1 MSIQKFLKKW
11 WLSIAYDPADPRY
24 GRGEI
29 KIVAIGGGTGI
40 SNLLRG
46 LKKYSRD
53 LTAIVAVSDT
63 GKSSGVIR
71 KVFKTLPPGDIRKC
85 LAALSDDYRLL
96 TEAFEYR
103 FPRGSGFL
111 TGHPLGNIW
120 LAALVEKYGSF
131 EKAVDVS
138 HHLLDT
144 KGQVYPSTLDSVQ
157 LVARFTDGKQITG
170 EDKVPLYGKKIRKIR
185 YNKRKIKPYRKSLEA
200 IKDADLIVIGPGS
213 LYTSIMP
220 NLLIPEISKAIRSN
234 KQAVKIFIAN
244 CSTERGETE
253 KMTVPD
259 HISAIELHAGKD
271 LFDYVLVNNRI
282 IKRSK
287 QTSVLGQIN
296 NITFSENNFGDY
308 QIIHKDL
315 VDRKF
320 PLYHDRDRLA
330 KEIIL
335 LYNRVKEK
343 R

>member
-11 WLSIAYDPADPRY
+11 WLSIAYDPNDPRY

-46 LKKYSRD
+46 LKKFSRD

-85 LAALSDDYRLL
+85 LAALSDDYQLL
-96 TEAFEYR
+96 SEAFEYR

-111 TGHPLGNIW
+111 TGHTLGNIW
-120 LAALVEKYGSF
+120 LAALTERFGSF
-131 EKAVDVS
+131 EKAVNVS

-144 KGQVYPSTLDSVQ
+144 VGNVYPSTLERVQ
-157 LVARFTDGKQITG
+157 IGATFEGGRRIFG
-170 EDKVPLYGKKIRKIR
+170 EDKISSVGKTIKRVYFDRK
-185 YNKRKIKPYRKSLEA
+185 NPKPYKKSIEA
-200 IKDADLIVIGPGS
+200 IKNADLIVIGPGS

-220 NLLIPEISKAIRSN
+220 NLLVPGISKAIRLSG
-234 KQAVKIFIAN
+234 AVKIFIAN

-259 HISAIELHAGKD
+259 HISAIELHAGKE
-271 LFDYVLVNNRI
+271 LFNYVLVNNRI
-282 IKRSK
+282 VKRSK
-287 QTSVLGQIN
+287 QTDVLGQIN
-296 NITFSENNFGDY
+296 NITFSQDEIDGY
-308 QIIHKDL
+308 QIIRNDL
-315 VDRKF
+315 IDRKF
-320 PLYHDRDRLA
+320 PLYHDRDKLA

-335 LYNRVKEK
+335 LYNDIK
-343 R
+343 RK